1 MIVDSASM
9 LRQWVQ
15 TLTTVYSVQ
24 TVITGFGCGASNTG
38 KV

>member
-1 MIVDSASM
+1 MIANGVSM
-9 LRQWVQ
+9 PIQWLQ
-15 TLTTVYSVQ
+15 SLKTVHSVQ